1 MEIQAADLK
10 DLEARYAELIESL
23 RVDKAELEGFLKEKD
38 KIREEERKDH
48 ERNIH
53 ELNDKIR

>member
-53 ELNDKIR
+53 